1 MRRAGIATGVL
12 MFAMMARADAAEL
25 SKRTLAAWERYV
37 EASERRI
44 ASELES
50 GEGFLVQDFF
60 PEDERAAI
68 RRELIA
74 GGIVT
79 RKLEASAADGRPIQ
93 VPKGMV
99 HHWMGS
105 VFLPDADIDELLSWL
120 KDYDSHHQYF
130 DEVESSRLVSR
141 EGEDFE
147 VFLRLR
153 RKKVVTVHYNTEHA
167 VRYRRHDAGRF
178 SSRSVATRIAELDR
192 AGTVDE
198 REKAPGSDRGFL
210 WRLNSYWR
218 FREAWGGVVV
228 ELESVSLSRGV
239 PFALRWLVGSYLD
252 SVPRESIEATL
263 RPIRERTL
271 PVVTTADDR

>member
-1 MRRAGIATGVL
+1 MVPIVALAAL
-12 MFAMMARADAAEL
+12 ADGASAQSAEL
-25 SKRTLAAWERYV
+25 QPATLSAWERYV
-37 EASERRI
+37 ASSERRI
-44 ASELES
+44 VQELES
-50 GEGFLVQDFF
+50 DDGFLVQDFL
-60 PEDERAAI
+60 PSDERDRM
-68 RRELIA
+68 RRALIA
-74 GGIVT
+74 GEIVT
-79 RKLEASAADGRPIQ
+79 RKLEATSEDGRPIR

-105 VFLPDADIDELLSWL
+105 VFIPGADLEELLAWL
-120 KDYDSHHQYF
+120 KDYDSHHRYF

-141 EGEDFE
+141 EGDDFE

-167 VRYRRHDAGRF
+167 VRYRRHDRERF
-178 SSRSVATRIAELDR
+178 SSRSVATRIAELDA

-198 REKAPGSDRGFL
+198 REKRPGDDRGFL

-218 FREAWGGVVV
+218 FRQAWGGVVV

-263 RPIRERTL
+263 SPIRERQSATSL
-271 PVVTTADDR
+271 TTADDR

>member
-1 MRRAGIATGVL
+1 MRRALIAAVVL
-12 MFAMMARADAAEL
+12 MVATSSAAAEL

-37 EASERRI
+37 DAAERRI

-50 GEGFLVQDFF
+50 DEGFLVQDFLV
-60 PEDERAAI
+60 PEERAAL
-68 RRELIA
+68 RRELVA

-79 RKLEASAADGRPIQ
+79 RKLEASSVDGRPID

-105 VFLPDADIDELLSWL
+105 VFLPDANIEELLSWL
-120 KDYDSHHQYF
+120 KDYDAHHRYF
-130 DEVESSRLVSR
+130 DEVESSRIVSR
-141 EGEDFE
+141 DRDDFE

-192 AGTVDE
+192 AGTAFE
-198 REKAPGSDRGFL
+198 REKPPGRDRGFL

-239 PFALRWLVGSYLD
+239 PPGLRWLVGSYLD

-263 RPIRERTL
+263 RPIRDRR
-271 PVVTTADDR
+271 PMSVVTAADDR